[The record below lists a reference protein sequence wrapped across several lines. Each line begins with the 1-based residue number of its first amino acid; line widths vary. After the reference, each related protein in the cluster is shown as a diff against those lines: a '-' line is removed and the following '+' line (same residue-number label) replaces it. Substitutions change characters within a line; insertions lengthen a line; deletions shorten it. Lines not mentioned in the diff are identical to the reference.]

1 MRELLEYIVKAI
13 VDAPDKVVITEETS
27 EAGVTFKLEVAEE
40 DKGRV
45 IVNRD
50 G

>member
-13 VDAPDKVVITEETS
+13 VDAPDKVVITEEDQKR
-27 EAGVTFKLEVAEE
+27 VLPLLELLRR
-40 DKGRV
+40 KRIG
-45 IVNRD
+45 NKD